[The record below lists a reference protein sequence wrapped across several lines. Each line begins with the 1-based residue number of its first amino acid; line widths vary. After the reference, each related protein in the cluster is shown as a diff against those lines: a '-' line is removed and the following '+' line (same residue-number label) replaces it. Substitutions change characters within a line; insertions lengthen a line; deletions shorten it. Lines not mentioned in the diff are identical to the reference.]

1 MWFLKSLGHYIEEE
15 KFDRE
20 YCDVLLRQ
28 MDRMRDNAC
37 RAIWQMD
44 FCEIEQEIS
53 ENLTAEWIDFYF
65 YVYSIKNIKALN
77 EKNYRKLKKNQRK
90 RKSNK
95 IKKRC
100 IREINRII
108 KIKNSELK
116 SKSLNVRLKIS
127 RKK

>member
-1 MWFLKSLGHYIEEE
+1 MTGSSGLRLAYSYYVVLKSLGHYIEEE

-53 ENLTAEWIDFYF
+53 ENLTAEWIDFLFLCIQY
-65 YVYSIKNIKALN
+65 
-77 EKNYRKLKKNQRK
+77 KKYK
-90 RKSNK
+90 GVK
-95 IKKRC
+95 
-100 IREINRII
+100 
-108 KIKNSELK
+108 
-116 SKSLNVRLKIS
+116 
-127 RKK
+127 